1 MIRLLALI
9 WTVLSLVTAIAFGWL
24 FLTMHWNNRACF
36 DENGRCFLDGVVY
49 HDTSFLY
56 FWIVLLAAVSALAGV
71 VIAMRARR
79 SAS

>member
-9 WTVLSLVTAIAFGWL
+9 WTSLSLVTAIGFGWL
-24 FLTMHWNNRACF
+24 FVIMYWNHRACF

-56 FWIVLLAAVSALAGV
+56 FWIALLAVLSVLAGAI
-71 VIAMRARR
+71 IAMRARR

>member
-1 MIRLLALI
+1 MIRFLAWIWTLLSVLLAI
-9 WTVLSLVTAIAFGWL
+9 GFGWL
-24 FLTMHWNNRACF
+24 FVTVYWNNRACF
-36 DENGRCFLDGVVY
+36 DESGRCFLDGVVY